1 MGVAKYKES
10 HPDADD
16 EKQHLHCGRWPI
28 RGKGDEEERL
38 SLQFTTDK
46 NSNPISHFKALR
58 LPYQTDQTS
67 DQAHQVSGTQRSY
80 GPTASDDSWNRIP
93 KCNVRQKRIVFSDEL
108 PGIEKEALSLR
119 QTVTVWLR
127 AGN

>member
-1 MGVAKYKES
+1 L

-16 EKQHLHCGRWPI
+16 EKQHLHCGRLPI

-46 NSNPISHFKALR
+46 SRTRRITKH
-58 LPYQTDQTS
+58 
-67 DQAHQVSGTQRSY
+67 RSLVLEEY
-80 GPTASDDSWNRIP
+80 
-93 KCNVRQKRIVFSDEL
+93 
-108 PGIEKEALSLR
+108 PGIDKEALSLR
-119 QTVTVWLR
+119 RTVTVWLR